1 MFVPVF
7 IEDVASVGELAHR
20 TSLIAGDSYGMSIFL
35 DGGMGELV
43 RPTVV
48 PEVNDLAALAL

>member
-1 MFVPVF
+1 VF